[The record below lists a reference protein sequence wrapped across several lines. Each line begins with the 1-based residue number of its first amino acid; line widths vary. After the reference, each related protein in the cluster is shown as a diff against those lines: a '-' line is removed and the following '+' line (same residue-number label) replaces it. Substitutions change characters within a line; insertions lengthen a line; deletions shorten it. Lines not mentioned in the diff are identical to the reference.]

1 MDLTQQGLELALDYE
16 FEVGAVTL
24 KPEKVPQLNMY
35 TLKSTRGSVP
45 DALSGRYTSLRSLGK
60 AVQDYLDFKQEK
72 EEKQEVKRHQ
82 RKRRQEIQ
90 AHIDARAEKAETD
103 GES

>member
-1 MDLTQQGLELALDYE
+1 MTEQGLELALDYE
-16 FEVGAVTL
+16 FEVGAATL

-35 TLKSTRGSVP
+35 TVKATKGSVP
-45 DALSGRYTSLRSLGK
+45 DVLSGRYTSLRSLGK
-60 AVQDYLDFKQEK
+60 AVQDYIDFKEK
-72 EEKQEVKRHQ
+72 REEHLEIKRHQ

>member
-1 MDLTQQGLELALDYE
+1 MTEQGLELALDYE
-16 FEVGAVTL
+16 FEVGAATL

-35 TLKSTRGSVP
+35 TVKATKGSVP
-45 DALSGRYTSLRSLGK
+45 DVLSGRYTSLRSLGK
-60 AVQDYLDFKQEK
+60 AVQDYIDFKEK
-72 EEKQEVKRHQ
+72 REQTLEIKRHQ

>member
-1 MDLTQQGLELALDYE
+1 MTEQGLELALDFE
-16 FEVGAVTL
+16 FEAGGVTL

-35 TLKSTRGSVP
+35 TVKATRGSVP
-45 DALSGRYTSLRSLGK
+45 EALSGRYTSLANLGK
-60 AVQDYLDFKQEK
+60 AVQLYLDNKQNK
-72 EEKQEVKRHQ
+72 EEQLEVKRNQ

-90 AHIDARAEKAETD
+90 AHIDAKAEAN

>member
-1 MDLTQQGLELALDYE
+1 MTEQGLELALDYE
-16 FEVGAVTL
+16 FEVGAATL

-35 TLKSTRGSVP
+35 TVKATKGSVP
-45 DALSGRYTSLRSLGK
+45 DVLSGRYTSLRSLGK
-60 AVQDYLDFKQEK
+60 AVQDYIDFKEK
-72 EEKQEVKRHQ
+72 REEQLEIKRHQ

>member
-1 MDLTQQGLELALDYE
+1 MTEQGLELALDYE

-35 TLKSTRGSVP
+35 TVKATKGSVP
-45 DALSGRYTSLRSLGK
+45 DVLSGRYTSLRSLGK
-60 AVQDYLDFKQEK
+60 AVQDYIDFKEK
-72 EEKQEVKRHQ
+72 REETLEIKRHQ

>member
-1 MDLTQQGLELALDYE
+1 MTEQGLELALDYE
-16 FEVGAVTL
+16 FSVGASTL

-35 TLKSTRGSVP
+35 TLKSTKGSVP
-45 DALSGRYTSLRSLGK
+45 DVLSGRYTSLRSLGK
-60 AVQDYLDFKQEK
+60 AVQDYIDFKEK
-72 EEKQEVKRHQ
+72 REEHLEIKRHQ

>member
-16 FEVGAVTL
+16 FEVGAATL

-35 TLKSTRGSVP
+35 TVKATKGSVP
-45 DALSGRYTSLRSLGK
+45 DVLSGRYTSLRSLGK
-60 AVQDYLDFKQEK
+60 AVQDYIDSKEK
-72 EEKQEVKRHQ
+72 REETLEIKRHQ